1 MCRGVRRAADAV
13 LGGPRPHD
21 SPVHVW
27 QAGVAK
33 APRIGPQPIGTAS
46 GYRRGKCVCVC
57 VCVAW
62 AFCTLVPGL
71 L

>member
-1 MCRGVRRAADAV
+1 MRSSGMCRGVRRAAHAV
-13 LGGPRPHD
+13 LGGPRPLD

-46 GYRRGKCVCVC
+46 VYRRGKKKKSVCVC
-57 VCVAW
+57 VSVSVCV
-62 AFCTLVPGL
+62 
-71 L
+71 